1 MSNTAFQLQKDL
13 AEEVEGILK
22 DMLFK
27 DVKREP
33 TGLRAFAQDLPK
45 RRQEIKKGQIMPED
59 DDDPYP
65 YCVVR
70 IDSGKVETAQS
81 AQEIKTVLVFGIFD
95 DDTECCGHQA
105 IINIIQKISERFTK
119 NPVLK
124 DRYRMNY
131 DVGISWVLNDEDW
144 YPYYFGA
151 MDMTWDTFFVTRE
164 EDGYA

>member
-27 DVKREP
+27 DVKREQ
-33 TGLRAFAQDLPK
+33 TGLRAFAQELPK

-70 IDSGKVETAQS
+70 VDSGKVETAQS

-95 DDTECCGHQA
+95 DDTECSGHQA
-105 IINIIQKISERFTK
+105 IMNIIQKISERFTR

-131 DVGISWVLNDEDW
+131 DAGISWVLNDEDW

-164 EDGYA
+164 EDRYA